1 VGPAQEKKCVA
12 INKDE
17 KRVGVLKTA
26 LTSDMEMQNLEFA
39 QLVSCLVLGLQLSDL
54 LLFLDGSQ
62 KTLNFGLLTLL
73 ILL

>member
-1 VGPAQEKKCVA
+1 MGPAQEKKCVA

-39 QLVSCLVLGLQLSDL
+39 QLVSCLALGIRVKS
-54 LLFLDGSQ
+54 LDES
-62 KTLNFGLLTLL
+62 KMRP
-73 ILL
+73 